1 MQLELSVLPQP
12 AANGTPNARRGQFGK
27 RLYDYD
33 RQLYDEC
40 FSPRADS
47 GPSGLHDRPRP
58 FVLRP
63 HAIHIFSPAL
73 VPRLA
78 ALLDTQPQ
86 TIHWPLDPLPAR
98 RLRVEFVT
106 PTELKQNGAVLR
118 APDFP
123 ALAARAR
130 DRVLSLLAFYQNEAT
145 DQVDFA
151 ALTAQ
156 AAAVTETARSIHFNP
171 GPTRRSVRNQN
182 VHSIGGFEGW
192 AEYSGPLD
200 ALAPYLIAAQWTG
213 VGRQTVWGKGE
224 LRVTVL
230 PFEECSA

>member
-1 MQLELSVLPQP
+1 MQLELAVLPLP
-12 AANGTPNARRGQFGK
+12 ADSSTPNARRGQFGNL
-27 RLYDYD
+27 LYHYD

-40 FSPRADS
+40 FSPSADT
-47 GPSGLHDRPRP
+47 GPSGLQDRPRP

-63 HAIHIFSPAL
+63 RALHIFSPAL

-78 ALLDTQPQ
+78 GLLDVQPQ
-86 TIHWPLDPLPAR
+86 TIRWPLDPLPAR

-106 PTELKQNGAVLR
+106 PTELKQNGAVLHTPNF
-118 APDFP
+118 A

-145 DQVDFA
+145 DEVDFA
-151 ALTAQ
+151 ALAAQ
-156 AAAVTETARSIHFNP
+156 AAAVTETAQSIRFHA
-171 GPTRRSVRNQN
+171 GQTRRSVRNQN
-182 VHSIGGFEGW
+182 IHSIGGFEGW

-200 ALAPYLIAAQWTG
+200 ALTPYLIAAQWTG

-224 LRVTVL
+224 IRVTVL